1 MAGCGDD
8 NKQIDFNGFSGDQC
22 SPKLIIKPSKSATTE
37 TCYHDEWTNA
47 YYKYYIGKRTPKFQ
61 LPPYLNTS
69 FSKDNLGASFDEMPA
84 AYKEVAVEKYMEDL
98 GNSLKA
104 VKD

>member
-1 MAGCGDD
+1 M
-8 NKQIDFNGFSGDQC
+8 
-22 SPKLIIKPSKSATTE
+22 
-37 TCYHDEWTNA
+37 CYHDEWNNA
-47 YYKYYIGKRTPKFQ
+47 YFKYYIGERQPKFQ

-69 FSKDNLGASFDEMPA
+69 FSKDNFGATFDEMPP